1 MTGMTIQQY
10 RAITSKPKKARRQPR
25 HLEAEYQSAV
35 ILWARARFEE
45 DPQHF
50 HDLDLLHC
58 SLNGVPMTPGQAKRA
73 KAQGMR
79 AGIPDLSLPVPIG
92 GYHGLYIEMKTEDGR
107 LSDDQKDVTVRLAQL
122 GYKVVVA
129 YGPGEAK
136 EAIRRYYNMETSN
149 GQ

>member
-1 MTGMTIQQY
+1 MTARMSTAAFRQLTI
-10 RAITSKPKKARRQPR
+10 KPKRKPPR
-25 HLEAEYQSAV
+25 HLEAQEQAAV

-45 DPQHF
+45 DPQHY

-58 SLNGVPMTPGQAKRA
+58 SLNGVRLTPGQAASA

-107 LSDDQKDVTVRLAQL
+107 LSDDQKDVTVRLARL

-129 YGPGEAK
+129 YSQGEAK
-136 EAIRRYYNMETSN
+136 EAIRSYYLMEAGN